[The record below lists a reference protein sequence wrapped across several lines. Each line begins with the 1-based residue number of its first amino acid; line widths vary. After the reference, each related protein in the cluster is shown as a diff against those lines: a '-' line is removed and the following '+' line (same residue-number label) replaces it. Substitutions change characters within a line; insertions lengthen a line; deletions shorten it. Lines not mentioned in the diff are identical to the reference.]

1 MTGYVIELGDLV
13 RRQFLG
19 IGGDRQFETIG
30 SDLGAGF
37 PSPNI
42 EGVLRPPGNLLARDD
57 IAARIRASPLSN
69 PDLPIDLLC
78 PESKVVAFNAADHT
92 GSQVLHVVDL
102 RNQLFI
108 GI

>member
-30 SDLGAGF
+30 SDLGARF
-37 PSPNI
+37 PRPNI
-42 EGVLRPPGNLLARDD
+42 EGVLRLPCNLLARDD
-57 IAARIRASPLSN
+57 IAARIRVGSLRD
-69 PDLPIDLLC
+69 PDLPIDLVR
-78 PESKVVAFNAADHT
+78 PESKVVAFDAMDYT

-102 RNQLFI
+102 RYQLL
-108 GI
+108 